1 MFNLTAALVPLAKK
15 TLVQKLLPGVDAEG
29 LKICLVMTSIFNLAL
44 LPLGLFWE
52 LSPNPLLL
60 ARIPFNLMIQVT
72 LGFSSV
78 CLGSGLRYSI
88 YWIWCHVGYK
98 GECGSGA
105 CGDCRLKKNQNEQ
118 DKTKNTKERNEECL
132 RINIEKSN
140 GLS

>member
-60 ARIPFNLMIQVT
+60 AR
-72 LGFSSV
+72 
-78 CLGSGLRYSI
+78 RYL
-88 YWIWCHVGYK
+88 
-98 GECGSGA
+98 A
-105 CGDCRLKKNQNEQ
+105 CCEA
-118 DKTKNTKERNEECL
+118 
-132 RINIEKSN
+132 
-140 GLS
+140 